1 MNDERIKV
9 VRTVFSEIPNNFL
22 IECINEAE
30 ESKMKLKFIDPKKF
44 RN

>member
-1 MNDERIKV
+1 MVYDERIKV

-30 ESKMKLKFIDPKKF
+30 D
-44 RN
+44 